1 MIFVKNIGP
10 EFFSSL
16 HELCVAAGYAP
27 HEYFVPH
34 VSGGLSMSPVFTE
47 VTRDGEYRMIL
58 AGVCTDAAM
67 PMNNTAALLTK
78 VQMYVK
84 SICDTFNSQLMRD
97 MNSFLHGGDTAKRK
111 FVNNMAYDVADFDRL
126 KPDTDTIQIVH
137 VNELGARDPLIYQL
151 EIEYSCLKENENIKI
166 YGATNNFGLSKYRYF
181 DIKFKVERVST
192 KKSEAIKPM
201 TIAKVTIERADI

>member
-16 HELCVAAGYAP
+16 HELCVASGYAP

-34 VSGGLSMSPVFTE
+34 IAGGLSMSPVFTE
-47 VTRDGEYRMIL
+47 FTRDGEYRMIIG
-58 AGVCTDAAM
+58 GVCTDSAM
-67 PMNNTAALLTK
+67 PMNNTPLLIDK
-78 VQMYVK
+78 VTRYVEM
-84 SICDTFNSQLMRD
+84 ICDTFNNQLMPD
-97 MNSFLHGGDTAKRK
+97 MNSFLHGGEVNKRK
-111 FVNNMAYDVADFDRL
+111 LVNGMAYDVADFDRL
-126 KPDTDTIQIVH
+126 KPNTVQIVH
-137 VNELGARDPLIYQL
+137 LNELGARDPLIYQL
-151 EIEYSCLKENENIKI
+151 EIEYSRLKENENIKI

>member
-16 HELCVAAGYAP
+16 HELCVASGYAP

-34 VSGGLSMSPVFTE
+34 IAGGLSMSPVFTE
-47 VTRDGEYRMIL
+47 FTRDGEYRMIIG
-58 AGVCTDAAM
+58 GVCTDSAM
-67 PMNNTAALLTK
+67 PMNNTPLLIDK
-78 VQMYVK
+78 VTRYVEM
-84 SICDTFNSQLMRD
+84 ICDTFNNQLMRD
-97 MNSFLHGGDTAKRK
+97 MNSFLHGGEVNKRK
-111 FVNNMAYDVADFDRL
+111 LVNGMAYDVADFDRL
-126 KPDTDTIQIVH
+126 KPNTVQIVH

-166 YGATNNFGLSKYRYF
+166 FGATNNFGLSKYRYF
-181 DIKFKVERVST
+181 DIKFKVECVST

>member
-34 VSGGLSMSPVFTE
+34 IGGGLSMSPVFTE
-47 VTRDGEYRMIL
+47 FTRDGESRMIIG
-58 AGVCTDAAM
+58 GVCTDSAM
-67 PMNNTAALLTK
+67 PMNNTPLLIGK
-78 VQMYVK
+78 VTRYVEM
-84 SICDTFNSQLMRD
+84 ICDTFNNQLMRD
-97 MNSFLHGGDTAKRK
+97 MNSFLHGGEANKRK
-111 FVNNMAYDVADFDRL
+111 LVNGMAYDVADFDRL
-126 KPDTDTIQIVH
+126 KPNTVQIVH

>member
-16 HELCVAAGYAP
+16 HELCVASGYAP

-34 VSGGLSMSPVFTE
+34 IAGGLSMSPVFTE
-47 VTRDGEYRMIL
+47 FTRDGEYRMIL
-58 AGVCTDAAM
+58 GGVCTESAM
-67 PMNNTAALLTK
+67 PMDNTSLLIDK
-78 VQMYVK
+78 VTRYVEM
-84 SICDTFNSQLMRD
+84 ICDTFNNQLMRD
-97 MNSFLHGGDTAKRK
+97 MNSFLHGGEVNKRK
-111 FVNNMAYDVADFDRL
+111 LVNGMAYDVADFDRL
-126 KPDTDTIQIVH
+126 KPNTVQIVH

-151 EIEYSCLKENENIKI
+151 EIDYSRLKENENIKI

-201 TIAKVTIERADI
+201 TIVKVTIERADI

>member
-16 HELCVAAGYAP
+16 HELCVASGYAP

-34 VSGGLSMSPVFTE
+34 IAGGLSMSPVFTE
-47 VTRDGEYRMIL
+47 FTRDGEYRMIIG
-58 AGVCTDAAM
+58 GVCTDSAM
-67 PMNNTAALLTK
+67 PMNNTPLLIDK
-78 VQMYVK
+78 VTRYVEM
-84 SICDTFNSQLMRD
+84 ICDTFNNQLMPD
-97 MNSFLHGGDTAKRK
+97 MNSFLHGGEVNKRK
-111 FVNNMAYDVADFDRL
+111 LVNGMAYDVADFDRL
-126 KPDTDTIQIVH
+126 KPNTVQIVH

-151 EIEYSCLKENENIKI
+151 EIEYSRLKENENIKI